1 MADGSPFPQEALE
14 SNRQGLLSDGQKKW
28 LRAMS
33 QDSRK
38 SGLSIAAMCAVLGL
52 VIWLAPGPAR
62 YAVTKPLIGLA
73 LLAVALFFLLR
84 SLSGGDALTQDL
96 RSGKVEAVEGAITKV
111 RISGTRSA
119 PSTHYFDVEGKRL
132 HVTASQYD
140 WAPDAAIV
148 RVFYL
153 PHSHRAVNFERLADR
168 PLPAG
173 AMESPR
179 EAIKQVLGAFGAHDE
194 TSRAEARAQL
204 AAMGEQLRVKVEG
217 TAVTK
222 PPQGQRDPRALSES
236 IVGTWSNG
244 LLTFAFA
251 PDGTGTVTVPGG
263 HVRSGHWSVGADGKL
278 VADLMG
284 HSDAAEAWVAGDELT
299 ISDGGQGIVLKRAA
313 N

>member
-1 MADGSPFPQEALE
+1 MADTSPFPQDALE
-14 SNRQGLLSDGQKKW
+14 SNRQGRLADSQKQW

-33 QDSRK
+33 REGRK
-38 SGLSIAAMCAVLGL
+38 SALSIAAMCAALGL
-52 VIWLAPGPAR
+52 VIWFAPGPPQ

-96 RSGKVEAVEGAITKV
+96 RSGRVEAVEGAITKV
-111 RISGTRSA
+111 RIRGTRSA
-119 PSTHYFDVEGKRL
+119 ASTHYFDVEGSRL
-132 HVTASQYD
+132 HVTPGQYD
-140 WAPDAAIV
+140 WAPDAGIV

-204 AAMGEQLRVKVEG
+204 AAMGNQLGARVEG
-217 TAVTK
+217 SAVTR
-222 PPQGQRDPRALSES
+222 PTQGQRDPRPLSES

-251 PDGTGTVTVPGG
+251 PDGTGTATLPGG

-278 VADLMG
+278 VADVMG

-299 ISDGGQGIVLKRAA
+299 ISDGGRGIVLKRAA